1 MKYGDNPKKG
11 KRKMKKAARKM
22 SKSAKKGALAT
33 IVGSAAMK
41 AKKKDAY
48 SGSSEPKTL
57 SKRQSKKVDKKN
69 YPSKEGRSGGKTYT
83 TAETDRMPANPRKEL
98 GWADLKNKKDNY
110 SKKNGKKK

>member
-1 MKYGDNPKKG
+1 MIMKYGDKP

-22 SKSAKKGALAT
+22 GKAARKGALAS

-48 SGSSEPKTL
+48 DAPH
-57 SKRQSKKVDKKN
+57 
-69 YPSKEGRSGGKTYT
+69 EG
-83 TAETDRMPANPRKEL
+83 L